1 VCDDSAGEVE
11 ASRTMQF
18 TKKLH
23 EGIRSGK
30 ITRSVRIW
38 LRPHVK
44 VGGRY
49 VLGRGHIRV
58 DRIRLITMED
68 ITPELARSTGFKGVV
83 DLLKIAKHGSGSNIY
98 LIDFHNTDGPPS

>member
-1 VCDDSAGEVE
+1 
-11 ASRTMQF
+11 MQF
-18 TKKLH
+18 TKRLH

-30 ITRSVRIW
+30 ITQSVRIW

-49 VLGRGHIRV
+49 RMGRGHIKV
-58 DRIRLITMED
+58 DAIRIITMED

-83 DLLKIAKHGSGSNIY
+83 DLIKIAKHGRGSNIY
-98 LIDFHNTDGPPS
+98 LIDFRYRDKPL